1 MKGVLVLGAGRVGRV
16 IASDLAEDPGLE
28 VTVADRSR
36 TALDAVSGSETVAAD
51 LETQGVVADLCA
63 GADVVVG
70 AVPGRIGMVMLKE
83 VIEAGK
89 PVADISFSPENPL
102 ALNEVAEQAGV
113 PVVVDCGVAPGISN
127 LLAGRAVEELD
138 CTDSISIMVGGL
150 PVRRIWPYEYRSVFS
165 PTDVIEEYTRP
176 CRMRVGGRDV
186 IVPALSGVEPV
197 DLPGV
202 GTLEA
207 FNTDGLRTLL
217 ETLDVPDLREMTLR
231 YPGHADRMRMLRET
245 GFFDDDEVE
254 LDGVRIRPRVFTE
267 KLLFRAWEPEPG
279 EQEFTVLR
287 VEATGESGGRRRRIV
302 WDLLDRTDPLS
313 GASSMARTTGF
324 PCAIVTRMLADGRW
338 NLPGV
343 VPPERL
349 GADAG
354 ITATILEE
362 LAARGVEIRR
372 TE

>member
-1 MKGVLVLGAGRVGRV
+1 MGRT
-16 IASDLAEDPGLE
+16 IASDLAKDPGLE
-28 VTVADRSR
+28 VTVADRSKS
-36 TALDAVSGSETVAAD
+36 ALGVVADAETVTAD
-51 LETQGVVADLCA
+51 LETPGVVADLCA
-63 GADVVVG
+63 AADVVVG
-70 AVPGRIGMVMLKE
+70 AVPGRIGLTTLKE

-102 ALNEVAEQAGV
+102 ALNEAAEQAGV

-127 LLAGRAVEELD
+127 LLAGRAVAELD
-138 CTDSISIMVGGL
+138 RTDSISIMVGGL
-150 PVRRIWPYEYRSVFS
+150 PIRRVWPYEYRSVFS

-176 CRMRVGGRDV
+176 CRMRVGGREV
-186 IVPALSGVEPV
+186 TVPALSGVELV
-197 DLPGV
+197 DLPEV

-217 ETLDVPDLREMTLR
+217 DTLDVPDLREMTLR

-245 GFFDDDEVE
+245 GFFDNDAVE
-254 LDGVRIRPRVFTE
+254 MDGVRIRPRALTE
-267 KLLFRAWEPEPG
+267 HLLFRVWEPEPG

-287 VEATGESGGRRRRIV
+287 VEAAGESDGRRRRIV

-338 NLPGV
+338 NRPGV

-354 ITATILEE
+354 ITATIMKE
-362 LAARGVEIRR
+362 LAVRGVEVRR
-372 TE
+372 TD